1 MMNKKTN
8 VEQRMVNDVDKL
20 VERFRQDSEPGC
32 NFLKKIAKIHF
43 ERYNLAKNQ

>member
-1 MMNKKTN
+1 MAID
-8 VEQRMVNDVDKL
+8 EDKWD
-20 VERFRQDSEPGC
+20 ERFRQDSKLEY